1 MCGIV
6 GFVNLTKDISNN
18 ESIITTMN
26 ESIKKRGPDEDGYY
40 YSKHAIFGH
49 KRLIVIDPEGGKQP
63 MTIKYNNCTYSIVY
77 NGQLYNAKNIREKLI
92 NLGYEFNRIL

>member
-18 ESIITTMN
+18 RNVITAMN

-40 YSKHAIFGH
+40 YSKHAVLGH
-49 KRLIVIDPEGGKQP
+49 KRLIVIDPDRRKA
-63 MTIKYNNCTYSIVY
+63 TNDS
-77 NGQLYNAKNIREKLI
+77 
-92 NLGYEFNRIL
+92 